1 MGKCQL
7 ATGNSDELDFVM
19 DCALQL
25 FMSLVR
31 LCIGTSVVVLMG
43 WNATE
48 HFIFYGRRVPFVMMW
63 SLSEIH
69 SFKKP
74 VVVQWLRILNSAL

>member
-1 MGKCQL
+1 MNAYLISKKGIVKPPNGMGKCQL

-31 LCIGTSVVVLMG
+31 LCIGTSSCTHGLECHR
-43 WNATE
+43 T
-48 HFIFYGRRVPFVMMW
+48 FYFLWTSSPFCNDVEP
-63 SLSEIH
+63 L
-69 SFKKP
+69 
-74 VVVQWLRILNSAL
+74 